1 MNDPR
6 WYEALLLI
14 EGRRLNRRRFMQ
26 TATAAGIAAGAGPIA
41 GRRRSVSAQ
50 IDSNTLVI
58 ADNLK
63 DNWISLDPG
72 WFYEINPGMAMNLV
86 NEALYDLPD
95 SSKPTEFVPLLAA
108 DFPTVSEDG
117 LSATVPLRQGVKFHT
132 GNELT
137 ADDLVFSWNRLA
149 NIKFQASF
157 MATDYWDSV
166 EKVDDY
172 TIKLNFSAPNAALVP
187 ILSSMPLSVID
198 SKVAQEHGATDA
210 EDADQVDTFKDWMNE
225 GNSAGSGPFKLVQ
238 WDIDG
243 EVVLEKNPDYW
254 GEPAKIDRIIFRNI
268 VEPNAQLQAVEAG
281 EADIAYSIDPDNVE
295 AVKSNSALQ
304 VISGPTL
311 AHEYLALNNNP
322 EVGGPLANKA
332 MRQALGYAIDYDGII
347 GDLMKGGAIQPATVA
362 PEPLLGTQA
371 VSELRYVTDLA
382 KAQALFDEVS
392 GGQPVEL
399 TFSYGAGASGEGGL
413 DLETLATKLQSDFQQ
428 INGLTVKLNPMDPAQ
443 RLQDYREG
451 KLQMTVSG
459 WTPDYPDI
467 HTYAEPFG
475 KTGTAAAKRVGYSNP
490 KVDELLASGI
500 AEQDPVKRE
509 QMYIDILTMLIDDA
523 AFLVLYQPVDQK
535 PAAASVKDAQT
546 HSVYMMYL
554 RNAHKE

>member
-41 GRRRSVSAQ
+41 GGRRSVSAQ